1 MLLKTYGV
9 SGLMDWTTQLKVGKG
24 CVTVHF
30 TGGALTAYG
39 VTPAKYQTSNEF
51 FQRVIECSDDFKS
64 GRIKLLG
71 VTELSGECC
80 CKTKVVKKRA
90 ASSNTKVVKKVA
102 DSSVPDVVVPAVVED
117 GVVDDGVQA
126 DVVGVVEDGVEADG
140 GGAVEDGVDANDVGA
155 DGVDA
160 DGVRLVEVSDRYE
173 AVQYLKEYCDG
184 GLTMTKLRTK
194 EAFEEAQKRFGVR
207 FVFPQ

>member
-80 CKTKVVKKRA
+80 RKTKVVKKSA
-90 ASSNTKVVKKVA
+90 A
-102 DSSVPDVVVPAVVED
+102 SSVPDVVVPGAVDGGVQED
-117 GVVDDGVQA
+117 GVAADGG
-126 DVVGVVEDGVEADG
+126 GVVEDGVEADVVG
-140 GGAVEDGVDANDVGA
+140 VVDAN
-155 DGVDA
+155 
-160 DGVRLVEVSDRYE
+160 GVRVVEVPDRHE
-173 AVQYLKEYCDG
+173 AVQYLKEHCDG